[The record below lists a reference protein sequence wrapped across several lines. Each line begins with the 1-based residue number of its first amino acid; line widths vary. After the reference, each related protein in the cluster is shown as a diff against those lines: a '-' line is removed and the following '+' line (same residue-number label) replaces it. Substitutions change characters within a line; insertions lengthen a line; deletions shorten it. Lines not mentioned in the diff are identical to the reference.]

1 MQNHVG
7 LRQPSRLAEISTA
20 FALLFGTSCYSAP
33 TDTARSSSS
42 PAPSIENSPTAK
54 ANPAEPSVTPSVSV
68 VKVFA
73 MIAHPDLYRPWTKQA
88 PTEIVGS
95 GTVIQGKRILI
106 ACAARA

>member
-1 MQNHVG
+1 MEHHLG
-7 LRQPSRLAEISTA
+7 LGQPSRFAESSTA

-33 TDTARSSSS
+33 TDTALPPSS

-54 ANPAEPSVTPSVSV
+54 ANPAEPNVTPSVSV

-95 GTVIQGKRILI
+95 GTVIPGKRILM
-106 ACAARA
+106 AF